1 MSKRIVLSVSQRL
14 WINDASKRSQSHPP
28 FGFTLGDVLS
38 WKIPRRSFG
47 DIFLTVNVSALALFA
62 GFGERCKVSNHACMH
77 ARHRY
82 RRELSLC
89 DISGKL
95 DMTVSSSEVFRI
107 SCRQFNTRMTSW
119 QNARAK
125 SPLMETVLDGFQSLF
140 VEFHSPVWTS
150 ATS

>member
-77 ARHRY
+77 ARGTVTGASCRCAIS
-82 RRELSLC
+82 RASL
-89 DISGKL
+89 
-95 DMTVSSSEVFRI
+95 TVSSSEVFRI